1 MCACLLGEQGPCAF
15 LGLWTKSLR
24 ALPTNDRHCNWL
36 QICGELKQTTNTL
49 EKSITRPN
57 CTIAELNMAMLM
69 FAQLHSLIMSE
80 TATVGAT
87 AQVFLA
93 ISRISINAMS
103 WYWSEWLK
111 LMIMVF
117 IVVML
122 VFVERCLL
130 SSNEWGSDWWCAGC
144 TKIPSYLLH
153 PGHAHYSIMVI
164 ITITVIII
172 IIICVIIICVIII
185 CVTII
190 MCRLHPDTIL
200 SFTPWS
206 CASWDIFHSDIE

>member
-1 MCACLLGEQGPCAF
+1 MGACAF
-15 LGLWTKSLR
+15 LAFWTKSLR

-49 EKSITRPN
+49 EKSITRQKF
-57 CTIAELNMAMLM
+57 TIPELKMAMSTSI
-69 FAQLHSLIMSE
+69 QLLSLIMSE
-80 TATVGAT
+80 NATVGAT
-87 AQVFLA
+87 AQIFLA
-93 ISRISINAMS
+93 ISHFLIYALS

-111 LMIMVF
+111 LMIMAF

-153 PGHAHYSIMVI
+153 PGHAHYAMVI
-164 ITITVIII
+164 TIIAITI
-172 IIICVIIICVIII
+172 IIICVI
-185 CVTII
+185 II

-200 SFTPWS
+200 SFAPWS
-206 CASWDIFHSDIE
+206 CARRDIFHSDIE

>member
-49 EKSITRPN
+49 EKSITRRNFSIP
-57 CTIAELNMAMLM
+57 ELNTARSM
-69 FAQLHSLIMSE
+69 FAQLLSLILSE

-111 LMIMVF
+111 LMIMAF

-153 PGHAHYSIMVI
+153 PGHEHYAMVI
-164 ITITVIII
+164 ITITIII
-172 IIICVIIICVIII
+172 TLIICVI
-185 CVTII
+185 II
-190 MCRLHPDTIL
+190 MCRLHPDSIL

>member
-1 MCACLLGEQGPCAF
+1 MGACAF
-15 LGLWTKSLR
+15 LAFWTKSLR

-49 EKSITRPN
+49 EKSITRQN
-57 CTIAELNMAMLM
+57 FTIRELNMAMSTSI
-69 FAQLHSLIMSE
+69 QLLSLIMSE
-80 TATVGAT
+80 NATVGAT
-87 AQVFLA
+87 AQIFLA
-93 ISRISINAMS
+93 ISHFLIYALS
-103 WYWSEWLK
+103 WYWSGWLK
-111 LMIMVF
+111 LMIMAF

-153 PGHAHYSIMVI
+153 PGHAHYAMVI
-164 ITITVIII
+164 TIIAITI
-172 IIICVIIICVIII
+172 IIICVI
-185 CVTII
+185 II

-200 SFTPWS
+200 SFAPWS
-206 CASWDIFHSDIE
+206 CARRDIFHSDIE